1 MIVVFEVT
9 VHAVTGCVHKLLRL
23 VTILAVN
30 ICVFAQQR
38 KRCQVMIEKR
48 RVGPLG
54 FGMTTTAL
62 LTQLAFMRI
71 IFEVT
76 RHAIG
81 SG

>member
-1 MIVVFEVT
+1 MA
-9 VHAVTGCVHKLLRL
+9 VHAATGRVRELLRF
-23 VTILAVN
+23 VAILAVN
-30 ICVFAQQR
+30 ICVLAQQR
-38 KRCQVMIEKR
+38 KCRQVMIEKR

-54 FGMTTTAL
+54 FGMTIAAL

>member
-1 MIVVFEVT
+1 MVVFEVA
-9 VHAVTGCVHKLLRL
+9 VYAVTGCVRELLRL
-23 VTILAVN
+23 VTILTVN

-38 KRCQVMIEKR
+38 KCRQVVIEKR

-71 IFEVT
+71 IFLVT